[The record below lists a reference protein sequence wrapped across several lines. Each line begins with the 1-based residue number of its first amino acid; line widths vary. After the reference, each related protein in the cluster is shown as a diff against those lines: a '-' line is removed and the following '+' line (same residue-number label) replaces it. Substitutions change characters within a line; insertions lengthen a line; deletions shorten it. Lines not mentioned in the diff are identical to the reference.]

1 MKTRLELEQENA
13 RIEGE
18 LSSIRQQLL
27 DQETALRHKDVTIRQ
42 KESAISQHEITI
54 HHKDAFIEELKEALI
69 LARNR
74 KFAATSESMRGLQ
87 DELFV
92 FNEPEQALIHSDT
105 DTDDAAE
112 QGNDLIE
119 VPAHERKRGGR
130 KPLPEDLPR
139 VDVIHDL
146 DDAAKLCPHDGHA
159 LREIADKVSEQLDIV
174 PMQIQ
179 VIRHIRKQYACP
191 CCAGYLKTAPKPKQP
206 IEKSQASS
214 GLLSYIA
221 VAKYADSL
229 PLYRQSTI
237 LGRFGIEMDRTT
249 LANWMVKCGQ
259 LIQPLINRIEEQ
271 LLEAPYL
278 HMDESPVQVLNEQGK
293 FAQSKS
299 YMWVR
304 CAGPPNH
311 RLILFDY
318 DPSRSSAVPKRL
330 LAGYRGALMV
340 DGYEGYS
347 GVCREQS
354 MTRLGCWAHARR
366 KFVEANK
373 ASKKKQTQAN
383 YAIRLIAK
391 LYAVEKTLID
401 ATPAI
406 RFTTRQE
413 QSRPVIDQLRVWLD
427 EIRPKVAPKT
437 ALGKALYYLDQQWP
451 RLIGYLDDGR
461 YPIDNNPVEN
471 AIRPFA
477 IGRKNW
483 LFSASVEGAK
493 ASANLYSLIET
504 AKANGLEPYAYLKR
518 VFTEIPNIANYDG
531 VDQLLPNRDV
541 EDDQPR

>member
-27 DQETALRHKDVTIRQ
+27 DKETTLRRKDA
-42 KESAISQHEITI
+42 AISQHEITI
-54 HHKDAFIEELKEALI
+54 HQKDTFIEELKEALI

-87 DELFV
+87 DEIFL
-92 FNEPEQALIHSDT
+92 FNESEQVQTISNA
-105 DTDDAAE
+105 DTDDSADQNNE
-112 QGNDLIE
+112 LIT
-119 VPAHERKRGGR
+119 VPAHQKRRGGR
-130 KPLPEDLPR
+130 RPLPEDLPR
-139 VDVIHDL
+139 LTVIHDL
-146 DDAAKLCPHDGHA
+146 SDEEKVCPHDGYA
-159 LREIADKVSEQLDIV
+159 LREIAEKVSEQLDVI

-191 CCAGYLKTAPKPKQP
+191 CCDGYLKTASKPKQP

-214 GLLSYIA
+214 GLLAYIA

-229 PLYRQSTI
+229 PLYRQSMI
-237 LGRFGIEMDRTT
+237 LSRFGIEMDRTT

-259 LIQPLINRIEEQ
+259 LIQPLINRMEER
-271 LLEAPYL
+271 LLESAYL
-278 HMDESPVQVLNEQGK
+278 HMDESPVQVLIEPGK
-293 FAQSKS
+293 RPQSKS

-304 CAGPPNH
+304 CVGPPGN
-311 RLILFDY
+311 RLVLFDY
-318 DPSRSSAVPKRL
+318 DPSRSSTVPKRL
-330 LAGYRGALMV
+330 LAGYQGALMV
-340 DGYEGYS
+340 DGYEGY
-347 GVCREQS
+347 GAVCREQS
-354 MTRLGCWAHARR
+354 ITRLGCWVHARR

-373 ASKKKQTQAN
+373 ASTKKQTQAH

-401 ATPAI
+401 VTPDI
-406 RFTTRQE
+406 RYATRQA
-413 QSRPVIDQLRVWLD
+413 QSRPVIDQLKVWLG

-437 ALGKALYYLDQQWP
+437 ALGRALHYLDQQWP
-451 RLIGYLDDGR
+451 RLVGYLDDGR

-504 AKANGLEPYAYLKR
+504 AKANGLEPYGYLKQ
-518 VFTEIPNIANYDG
+518 VFTRIPNIVDYDD
-531 VDQLLPNRDV
+531 VDRLLPYRD
-541 EDDQPR
+541 E